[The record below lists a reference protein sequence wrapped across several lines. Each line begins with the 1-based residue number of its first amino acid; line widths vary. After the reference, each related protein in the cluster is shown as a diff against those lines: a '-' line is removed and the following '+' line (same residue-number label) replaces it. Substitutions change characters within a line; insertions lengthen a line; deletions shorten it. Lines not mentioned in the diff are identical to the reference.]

1 MKTLKNTL
9 KTSIII
15 VAIAVV
21 SIGQSFAK
29 DSTKAVTKEI
39 TKEERY
45 MKELFKESDIVKFE
59 RDLITAGVMTCKS
72 TTKVKI
78 LGVNDEIVYEG
89 EVTAFENP
97 NVKLQKW
104 MTRADHIITVG
115 DTSFYK
121 IF

>member
-9 KTSIII
+9 KTSMVIA
-15 VAIAVV
+15 AIAVV
-21 SIGQSFAK
+21 SVAQSFAK
-29 DSTKAVTKEI
+29 DSTDILSKEAI
-39 TKEERY
+39 KEAKY
-45 MKELFKESDIVKFE
+45 MRELLEESDLAIFE
-59 RDLITAGVMTCKS
+59 RDLITAGVITCEG

-97 NVKLQKW
+97 TVKLQKW
-104 MTRADHIITVG
+104 IARADHIITVG